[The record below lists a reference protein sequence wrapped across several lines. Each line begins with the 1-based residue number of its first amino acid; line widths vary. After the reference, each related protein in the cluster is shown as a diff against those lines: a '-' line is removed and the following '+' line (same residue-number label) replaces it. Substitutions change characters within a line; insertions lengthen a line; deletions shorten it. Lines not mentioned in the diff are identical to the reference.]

1 MTDTMTSR
9 KPTDCI
15 FCKIIAREI
24 PSEIVY
30 EDDIAF
36 CFLDAHPLN
45 GGHTLVIPKQHH
57 QDIYALPNDTAGH
70 LFQTATRLA
79 RAIKKAVAADG
90 INIGMNNE
98 VAAGQAVFH
107 AHIHVIPRYA
117 DDGYAMWQP
126 TNASTKT
133 HAVIAEDIKKAL

>member
-1 MTDTMTSR
+1 MSA
-9 KPTDCI
+9 DCI

-24 PSEIVY
+24 PAEIVY
-30 EDDIAF
+30 EDDLAF

-126 TNASTKT
+126 A
-133 HAVIAEDIKKAL
+133 HAPMQIPQEIATAIRNTL